1 MGADGTIGRNKKVA
15 GEINCCKF
23 KARGY
28 AGGISGRSVVIME
41 LFLLEHRKL
50 WRRAG
55 TKISVCVCFLY
66 LVIFGSILSFQWFNF
81 GSKVDFKS
89 SDFGKNFDGY
99 TAIRDRQEYALSFGG
114 ELTDESMQQIIRD
127 YQRMESV
134 DAKRAWDLTDWII
147 LNDWLRNLW
156 PELHEA
162 GSSQVAVSYFE
173 PEKLTDFYGRRQLV
187 LERYLENNN
196 QTGKEKEY
204 LLKIDEKV
212 TKPFHYGWM
221 RGWQTLLSITIDT
234 TADSMALFLAIVLST
249 LFAGEWHD
257 NTSSLLL
264 TTKNG
269 WNKIAAA
276 KIVTGL
282 VFTVELFIMIA
293 ICDIA
298 SQLFFMGT
306 TGWDMP
312 VQLIKLTAI
321 APMNMLQA
329 EVYEWAFTLLGMIG
343 FAGIVMLIS
352 SVVKS
357 NVLALL
363 LSLAVVYVPTVI
375 DPYLPFGLQKALS
388 FIPLVGSGTDLFRT
402 YTFHIFGKYV
412 WSPYLLIIVPVLT
425 GLVCMPFAVKR
436 WSSRIKM

>member
-1 MGADGTIGRNKKVA
+1 
-15 GEINCCKF
+15 
-23 KARGY
+23 
-28 AGGISGRSVVIME
+28 ME

-50 WRRAG
+50 WRKAG
-55 TKISVCVCFLY
+55 TKISVFICFLY
-66 LVIFGSILSFQWFNF
+66 VVVFGSILSFQWFNF
-81 GSKVDFKS
+81 GSKVDFTS

-114 ELTDESMQQIIRD
+114 VLSDKSIQQIVGD
-127 YQRMESV
+127 YQRMESA
-134 DAKRAWDLTDWII
+134 DAKKAWDLTDWII
-147 LNDWLRNLW
+147 INDWLRNLW
-156 PELHEA
+156 PELQEA
-162 GSSQVAVSYFE
+162 GSYQVGISYFE
-173 PEKLTDFYGRRQLV
+173 PEKFTDFYGRRQLV
-187 LERYLENNN
+187 LEKYLENNN

-204 LLKIDEKV
+204 LLQIDEKV
-212 TKPFHYGWM
+212 IRPFYYGWI

-234 TADSMALFLAIVLST
+234 SAESMALFLAIVLST

-257 NTSSLLL
+257 NTSPLVL

-269 WNKIAAA
+269 WEKIAVA
-276 KIVTGL
+276 KIITGL
-282 VFTVELFIMIA
+282 AFTVELFAIIA

-329 EVYEWAFTLLGMIG
+329 EIYEWAFTLLGMVG

-352 SVVKS
+352 SAVKS

-363 LSLAVVYVPTVI
+363 LSLAVVYVPTLI
-375 DPYLPFGLQKALS
+375 DPYLPCGLQKALS
-388 FIPLVGSGTDLFRT
+388 LIPLVGSGTDIFRT

-412 WSPYLLIIVPVLT
+412 WSPYLLITVPVLI
-425 GLVCMPFAVKR
+425 GIVCMPFVVRK
-436 WSSRIKM
+436 WSSRIKA

>member
-1 MGADGTIGRNKKVA
+1 
-15 GEINCCKF
+15 
-23 KARGY
+23 
-28 AGGISGRSVVIME
+28 ME

-50 WRRAG
+50 WRKAG
-55 TKISVCVCFLY
+55 TKISVFICFLY
-66 LVIFGSILSFQWFNF
+66 VVVFGSILSFQWFNF
-81 GSKVDFKS
+81 GSKVDFTS

-114 ELTDESMQQIIRD
+114 VLSDKSIQQIVGD
-127 YQRMESV
+127 YQRMESA
-134 DAKRAWDLTDWII
+134 DAKKAWDLTDWMII
-147 LNDWLRNLW
+147 NDWLRNLW
-156 PELHEA
+156 PELQEA
-162 GSSQVAVSYFE
+162 GSYQVGISYFE

-187 LERYLENNN
+187 LEKYLENNN

-204 LLKIDEKV
+204 LLQIDEKV
-212 TKPFHYGWM
+212 IRPFYYGWI

-234 TADSMALFLAIVLST
+234 SAESMALFLAIVLST

-257 NTSSLLL
+257 NTSPLVL

-269 WNKIAAA
+269 WEKIAVA
-276 KIVTGL
+276 KIITGL
-282 VFTVELFIMIA
+282 TFTVELFAIIA

-329 EVYEWAFTLLGMIG
+329 EIYEWAFTLLGMVG

-352 SVVKS
+352 SAVKS

-363 LSLAVVYVPTVI
+363 LSLAVVYVPTLI
-375 DPYLPFGLQKALS
+375 DPYLPCGLQKALS
-388 FIPLVGSGTDLFRT
+388 LIPLVGSGTDIFRT

-412 WSPYLLIIVPVLT
+412 WSPYLLITVPVLI
-425 GLVCMPFAVKR
+425 GIVCMPFVVRK
-436 WSSRIKM
+436 WSSRIKE